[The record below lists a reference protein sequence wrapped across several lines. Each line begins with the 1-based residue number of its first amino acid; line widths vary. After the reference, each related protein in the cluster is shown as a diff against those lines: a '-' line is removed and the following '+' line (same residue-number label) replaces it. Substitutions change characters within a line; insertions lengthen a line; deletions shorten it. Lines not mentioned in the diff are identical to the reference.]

1 MSWLRSALSK
11 AADKA
16 AEVGSKNN
24 LSRTVKSYAGAVY
37 HQAAGSAKIVQDKL
51 SVRNL
56 NSFKDAVKRL
66 NEVSLHA
73 RGAERLQALGRW
85 LAALKEIDRETKRTG
100 NSNPASPRNSES
112 EEMAT
117 SPRRPYM
124 ALFYDMES
132 GGEPMNFREVF
143 LQSRALEHIIT
154 SLILEAP
161 QDEEI
166 GVLVEIF
173 GLCLAGGQELHN
185 AFISSIQDLAKAF
198 STLSEE
204 VEIRRSDLLE
214 LAQTAVTGL
223 KLSTEAEKLDV
234 EMFFLEQK
242 MSDKQ
247 GVPLSKDSN
256 EDANI
261 TAEVLEYGARVRHY
275 LRRKEELLR
284 AGDTAKSRTEKVQ
297 KLKEVTE
304 GLTSSISGIEQK
316 ISENRQQKEKAIKY
330 RDSKASEVVETEK
343 ALSSEIQALH
353 KRKEQLEAELK
364 EVNSALSS
372 ATARHIN
379 TQEEKAQ
386 FDEASSNI
394 VAHLSIQEEE
404 LTKSIAAR
412 RAEAGVASTWLGF
425 LEDTWLLQSAC
436 LEEKTK
442 AIQHDSQEAKL
453 QFLSIASMNLS
464 YHQEEIKLLLKRLK
478 LISSEDNETDSTI
491 RQSFLE
497 TENQVIR
504 VLKLME
510 SLSDDVKTF
519 EIKEDGDEVEK
530 KLLKC
535 IGAIDSFKTELRGLK
550 RPELETGKV
559 KSPVSTS
566 PEVRD
571 EESKA
576 EPDGQEAEATDG
588 WELDTLEE
596 AST

>member
-1 MSWLRSALSK
+1 MDPCEEFGA
-11 AADKA
+11 
-16 AEVGSKNN
+16 
-24 LSRTVKSYAGAVY
+24 SRRACV
-37 HQAAGSAKIVQDKL
+37 
-51 SVRNL
+51 
-56 NSFKDAVKRL
+56 FKDAVKRL

-117 SPRRPYM
+117 SPRKPYM

-132 GGEPMNFREVF
+132 GGEPMNFRDVF

-161 QDEEI
+161 LDEEI

-198 STLSEE
+198 STLSE
-204 VEIRRSDLLE
+204 EIRRSDLLE

-256 EDANI
+256 E
-261 TAEVLEYGARVRHY
+261 
-275 LRRKEELLR
+275 
-284 AGDTAKSRTEKVQ
+284 VQ

-464 YHQEEIKLLLKRLK
+464 YHQEEIKLLLKSLK

-491 RQSFLE
+491 RQRFLE

-510 SLSDDVKTF
+510 SLSDEVKTF

-559 KSPVSTS
+559 NSPVSTS

>member
-1 MSWLRSALSK
+1 MLALSIIK
-11 AADKA
+11 QLGAQRSSRINWYASIPRA
-16 AEVGSKNN
+16 LLGSIFFHSLEIALEILCVIDLQRWILAKN
-24 LSRTVKSYAGAVY
+24 LELVVE
-37 HQAAGSAKIVQDKL
+37 L
-51 SVRNL
+51 ESVRNL

-204 VEIRRSDLLE
+204 IRRSDLLE

-261 TAEVLEYGARVRHY
+261 TAEVLEYGAR
-275 LRRKEELLR
+275 
-284 AGDTAKSRTEKVQ
+284 VQ